1 MTPVTQRNE
10 ELDSEQQEAVALHD
24 EKLDSG
30 KQEAVIGLPLPILD
44 PLMTTTDGKAI
55 AVVYL
60 ARSADGSVSDFE
72 PFIKSYRQHDAGMPH
87 DLIIVRKGL
96 HQLSGSQAALTE
108 MLNGIPHRA
117 VDVLDDGF
125 DIQAY
130 LKVTPYL
137 RHDRVCFLNTFSQIA
152 AGNWLSSL
160 NAPLD
165 RGDVGMSGA
174 TGSYESLFTTLFFL
188 YKVVWLTSVQSIQYL
203 RRLQSSSVNY

>member
-1 MTPVTQRNE
+1 MRNRTA
-10 ELDSEQQEAVALHD
+10 SSKRRSRCID

-72 PFIKSYRQHDAGMPH
+72 PFVESYRQHDAGMPH

-137 RHDRVCFLNTFSQIA
+137 RHDRVCFLNTFRIA
-152 AGNWLSSL
+152 SGNWLSSL

-174 TGSYESLFTTLFFL
+174 TGSYREPFHDAILPLQGSLADFRPKH
-188 YKVVWLTSVQSIQYL
+188 YDISEDCRAVP
-203 RRLQSSSVNY
+203 